1 MSSSNVSSRF
11 HHRFQQL
18 KQAGQQGF
26 IPFTLL
32 GWPDVEGC
40 KATLRAMVEAK
51 PAALELGLP
60 FSDPVAD
67 GSTIQH
73 AVTEALEGGYR
84 FEHGLECLQYAR
96 SLDAEIPIGILC
108 YYNSVL
114 AQGEAEFFQQLKEAG
129 ADACLIAD
137 LPPEAAEEVKPY
149 AEAAGIELIFIV
161 SPLTSPERFK
171 TFAKHAGAFIY
182 VVSRLGITGTESVY
196 DNRLATLIAS
206 LREHTALPLCV
217 GFGISTPEDVQHMKQ
232 QGADGV
238 ITGSRIIQIVK
249 EKGDLPAYLHSMV
262 QAARG

>member
-1 MSSSNVSSRF
+1 MNSSTTESRF
-11 HHRFQQL
+11 NTRFNAL
-18 KQAGQQGF
+18 KQAGQKAF

-40 KATLRAMVEAK
+40 KATLATMIAAK

-84 FEHGLECLQYAR
+84 FEHGLDCLRYAR

-114 AQGEAEFFQQLKEAG
+114 ACGEANFFQLLKDAG

-161 SPLTSPERFK
+161 SPLTSPERFQ

-182 VVSRLGITGTESVY
+182 VVSRLGITGAEAVY
-196 DNRLATLIAS
+196 DDRLANLMAG
-206 LREHTALPLCV
+206 LREHTTLPLCV
-217 GFGISTPEDVQHMKQ
+217 GFGVSTPEDVKHMKQ

-238 ITGSRIIQIVK
+238 ITGSRIIQLVR
-249 EKGDLPAYLHSMV
+249 EKGDLPAYLASMIE
-262 QAARG
+262 AAR